1 MVSSGSN
8 VLVFTTNPMRGGL
21 MHGFYNRILT
31 IDLTVESYKIEN
43 ISDQL
48 LAECFGGKGLATH
61 LLLNRNPK
69 GVEPFAPENNFIIA
83 TGPFC
88 GGRLWGGSRFGV
100 YTKSPLTGYY
110 AESYSGGKV
119 PESIDATGFDAIVL
133 HGKSERPTV
142 LSIHPDGVEFYD
154 GADIWGME
162 TFSAEEEALKRFAYS
177 KEGFRKPGAIVI
189 GPAGENLVKFA
200 IIANDKWRCAGRT
213 GVGAVLGSKRVK
225 ALVFQGDRKREYG
238 EPDGVAEYAKTF
250 SKTNFDQPG
259 VKAYRK
265 LGTTMMVS
273 LMNHA
278 GALPTKYWSQG
289 TWEHAESISGE
300 MYHQEHEV
308 TPHACAKCFMACGR
322 LTTISKGRREG
333 LEIEGPEYETI
344 YSFGSLCMI
353 KEMEEVAYLNDLC
366 DRLGLDTITTGNLCA
381 LLMEAKE
388 QGRIDYDIEYGNAD
402 QVIELIEKICSRS
415 EIGNVLADG
424 IIAVAEEFGL
434 EELAIHVKGLEPA
447 GYDPRVLKGMGLT
460 FGTSPRGACHLRTT
474 FYKPELAGLIA
485 PDQIKNK
492 AEMLVDYEDRLN
504 IFDTLTLCRFYRD
517 LYSWEE
523 LVKVLELV
531 TGSKRS
537 EEELRSI
544 AAKIATMTRQYNI
557 REGLEAKDD
566 TLPARLHKEALPEGG
581 SLSEAD
587 MHQML
592 QDYYKLR
599 GWNDKGVPV
608 TS

>member
-1 MVSSGSN
+1 
-8 VLVFTTNPMRGGL
+8 

-31 IDLTVESYKIEN
+31 IDLSARSFDIEN
-43 ISDQL
+43 ISDEI
-48 LAECFGGKGLATH
+48 LAECFGGKGLATR
-61 LLLNRNPK
+61 LLLDRNPQ

-119 PESIDATGFDAIVL
+119 PESIDSTGFDAIVL

-142 LSIHPDGVEFYD
+142 LSIHPDGVDFCD
-154 GADIWGME
+154 GTELWGLE
-162 TFSAEEEALKRFAYS
+162 TFLAEEEAVKRFAPN
-177 KEGFRKPGAIVI
+177 KEGFGKPGAIVI

-225 ALVFQGDRKREYG
+225 ALVFQGDRKREYSD
-238 EPDGVAEYAKTF
+238 PDGVAEYAKAF

-289 TWEHAESISGE
+289 TWEHAESINGE
-300 MYHQEHEV
+300 TYHEEHKV

-322 LTTISKGRREG
+322 LTTISKGRRKG
-333 LEIEGPEYETI
+333 LELEGPEYETI

-366 DRLGLDTITTGNLCA
+366 DRIGIDTITAGNLCA

-388 QGRIDYDIEYGNAD
+388 QGRIEYEIEYGNAD
-402 QVIELIEKICSRS
+402 QVIELIEKIGSRS

-424 IIAVAEEFGL
+424 IIAVSEKFGL
-434 EELAIHVKGLEPA
+434 EDLAIHVKGLEPA
-447 GYDPRVLKGMGLT
+447 GYDPRTLKGMGLT
-460 FGTSPRGACHLRTT
+460 FGTAPRGACHLRTT

-485 PDQIKNK
+485 PDQIENK
-492 AEMLVDYEDRLN
+492 AEMLIDYEDRLN

-523 LVKVLELV
+523 LVKILELV
-531 TGSKRS
+531 TGSERN
-537 EEELRSI
+537 EQELRTI
-544 AAKIATMTRQYNI
+544 AAKIATMTRQFNI
-557 REGLEAKDD
+557 REGLKAKDD
-566 TLPARLHKEALPEGG
+566 RLPGRFHKEALPEGG
-581 SLSEAD
+581 TITEAD
-587 MHQML
+587 MEYML
-592 QDYYKLR
+592 QDYYELR
-599 GWNDKGVPV
+599 GWNDQGVPI
-608 TS
+608 TE

>member
-1 MVSSGSN
+1 
-8 VLVFTTNPMRGGL
+8 

-31 IDLTVESYKIEN
+31 IDLSARSFDIEN
-43 ISDQL
+43 ISDEI
-48 LAECFGGKGLATH
+48 LAECFGGKGLATR
-61 LLLNRNPK
+61 LLLDRNPQ

-119 PESIDATGFDAIVL
+119 PESIDSTGFDAIVL

-142 LSIHPDGVEFYD
+142 LSIHPDGVDFCD
-154 GADIWGME
+154 GTELWGLE
-162 TFSAEEEALKRFAYS
+162 TFLAEEEAVKRFAPN
-177 KEGFRKPGAIVI
+177 KEGFGKPGAIVI

-213 GVGAVLGSKRVK
+213 GVGAVLGAKRVK
-225 ALVFQGDRKREYG
+225 ALVFQGDRKREYSD
-238 EPDGVAEYAKTF
+238 PDGVAEYAKAF

-289 TWEHAESISGE
+289 TWEHAESINGE
-300 MYHQEHEV
+300 TYHEEHKV

-322 LTTISKGRREG
+322 LTTISKGRRKG
-333 LEIEGPEYETI
+333 LELEGPEYETI

-366 DRLGLDTITTGNLCA
+366 DRIGIDTITAGNLCA

-388 QGRIDYDIEYGNAD
+388 QGRIEYEIEYGNAD
-402 QVIELIEKICSRS
+402 QVIELIEKIGSRS

-424 IIAVAEEFGL
+424 IIAVSEKFGL
-434 EELAIHVKGLEPA
+434 EDLAIHVKGLEPA
-447 GYDPRVLKGMGLT
+447 GYDPRTLKGMGLT
-460 FGTSPRGACHLRTT
+460 FGTAPRGACHLRTT

-485 PDQIKNK
+485 PDQIENK
-492 AEMLVDYEDRLN
+492 AEMLIDYEDRLN

-523 LVKVLELV
+523 LVKILELV
-531 TGSKRS
+531 TGSERT
-537 EEELRSI
+537 EQELRTI
-544 AAKIATMTRQYNI
+544 AAKIATMTRQFNI
-557 REGLEAKDD
+557 REGLKAKDD
-566 TLPARLHKEALPEGG
+566 RLPGRFHKEALPEGG
-581 SLSEAD
+581 TITEAD
-587 MHQML
+587 MEYML
-592 QDYYKLR
+592 QDYYELR
-599 GWNDKGVPV
+599 GWNDQGVPI
-608 TS
+608 TE

>member
-1 MVSSGSN
+1 
-8 VLVFTTNPMRGGL
+8 

-31 IDLTVESYKIEN
+31 IDLSARSFDIEN
-43 ISDQL
+43 ISDEI
-48 LAECFGGKGLATH
+48 LAECFAGKGLATR
-61 LLLNRNPK
+61 LLLDRNPQ

-119 PESIDATGFDAIVL
+119 PESIDSTGFDAIIVT
-133 HGKSERPTV
+133 GRSEGPTV
-142 LSIHPDGVEFYD
+142 LSIHPDGVDFCDATEL
-154 GADIWGME
+154 WGLE
-162 TFSAEEEALKRFAYS
+162 TFLAEEEAVKRFALN

-225 ALVFQGDRKREYG
+225 ALVFQGDRKREYSD
-238 EPDGVAEYAKTF
+238 PDGVAEYAKAF

-300 MYHQEHEV
+300 TYHEEHKV

-322 LTTISKGRREG
+322 LTTISKGRRKG
-333 LEIEGPEYETI
+333 LELEGPEYETI

-366 DRLGLDTITTGNLCA
+366 DRIGIDTITAGNLCA

-388 QGRIDYDIEYGNAD
+388 QGRIEYEIEYGNAD
-402 QVIELIEKICSRS
+402 QVIELIEKIGSRS

-424 IIAVAEEFGL
+424 IIAVSEKFGL
-434 EELAIHVKGLEPA
+434 EDLAIHVKGLEPA
-447 GYDPRVLKGMGLT
+447 GYDPRTLKGMGLT
-460 FGTSPRGACHLRTT
+460 FGTAPRGACHLRTT

-485 PDQIKNK
+485 PDQIENK
-492 AEMLVDYEDRLN
+492 AEMLIDYEDRLN

-523 LVKVLELV
+523 LVKILELV
-531 TGSKRS
+531 TGSTRT
-537 EEELRSI
+537 EQELRTI
-544 AAKIATMTRQYNI
+544 AAKIATMTRQFNI
-557 REGLEAKDD
+557 REGLKAKDD
-566 TLPARLHKEALPEGG
+566 RLPRRFHKEALPEGG
-581 SLSEAD
+581 TLSEAD
-587 MHQML
+587 MEYML
-592 QDYYKLR
+592 QDYYELR
-599 GWNDKGVPV
+599 GWNDQGVPI
-608 TS
+608 TE

>member
-1 MVSSGSN
+1 
-8 VLVFTTNPMRGGL
+8 

-31 IDLTVESYKIEN
+31 IDLSARSFDIEN
-43 ISDQL
+43 IPDEI
-48 LAECFGGKGLATH
+48 LAECFGGKGLATR
-61 LLLNRNPK
+61 LLLDRNPQ

-119 PESIDATGFDAIVL
+119 PESIDSTGFDAIIVT
-133 HGKSERPTV
+133 GRSERPTV
-142 LSIHPDGVEFYD
+142 LSIHPDGVDFCD
-154 GADIWGME
+154 GTELWGLE
-162 TFSAEEEALKRFAYS
+162 TFLAEEEAVKRFAPN
-177 KEGFRKPGAIVI
+177 KEGFGKPGAIVI

-225 ALVFQGDRKREYG
+225 ALVFQGDRKREYSD
-238 EPDGVAEYAKTF
+238 PDGVAEYAKAF

-289 TWEHAESISGE
+289 TWEHAESINGE
-300 MYHQEHEV
+300 TYHEEHKV

-322 LTTISKGRREG
+322 LTTISKGRRKG
-333 LEIEGPEYETI
+333 LELEGPEYETI

-366 DRLGLDTITTGNLCA
+366 DRIGIDTITAGNLCA

-388 QGRIDYDIEYGNAD
+388 QGRIEYEIEYGNAD
-402 QVIELIEKICSRS
+402 QVIELIEKIGSRS

-424 IIAVAEEFGL
+424 IIAVSEKFGL
-434 EELAIHVKGLEPA
+434 EDLAIHVKGLEPA
-447 GYDPRVLKGMGLT
+447 GYDPRTLKGMGLT
-460 FGTSPRGACHLRTT
+460 FGTAPRGACHLRTT

-485 PDQIKNK
+485 PDQIENK
-492 AEMLVDYEDRLN
+492 AEMLIDYEDRLN

-523 LVKVLELV
+523 LVKILELV
-531 TGSKRS
+531 TGSERT
-537 EEELRSI
+537 EQELRTI
-544 AAKIATMTRQYNI
+544 AAKIATMTRQFNI
-557 REGLEAKDD
+557 REGLKAKDD
-566 TLPARLHKEALPEGG
+566 RLPGRFHKEALPEGG
-581 SLSEAD
+581 TITEAD
-587 MHQML
+587 MEYML
-592 QDYYKLR
+592 QDYYELR
-599 GWNDKGVPV
+599 GWNDQGVPI
-608 TS
+608 TE

>member
-1 MVSSGSN
+1 
-8 VLVFTTNPMRGGL
+8 

-31 IDLTVESYKIEN
+31 IDLSARSFDIEN
-43 ISDQL
+43 IPDEI
-48 LAECFGGKGLATH
+48 LAECFGGKGLATR
-61 LLLNRNPK
+61 LLLDRNPQ

-119 PESIDATGFDAIVL
+119 PESIDSTGFDAIVL

-142 LSIHPDGVEFYD
+142 LSIHPDGVDFCD
-154 GADIWGME
+154 GTELWGLE
-162 TFSAEEEALKRFAYS
+162 TFLAEEEAVKRFAPN

-225 ALVFQGDRKREYG
+225 ALVFQGDRKREYSD
-238 EPDGVAEYAKTF
+238 PDGVAEYAKAF

-289 TWEHAESISGE
+289 TWEHAESINGE
-300 MYHQEHEV
+300 TYHEEHKV

-322 LTTISKGRREG
+322 LTTISKGRRKG
-333 LEIEGPEYETI
+333 LELEGPEYETI

-366 DRLGLDTITTGNLCA
+366 DRIGIDTITAGNLCA

-388 QGRIDYDIEYGNAD
+388 QGRIEYEIEYGNAD
-402 QVIELIEKICSRS
+402 QVIELIEKIGSRS

-424 IIAVAEEFGL
+424 IIAVSEKFGL
-434 EELAIHVKGLEPA
+434 EDLAIHVKGLEPA
-447 GYDPRVLKGMGLT
+447 GYDPRTLKGMGLT
-460 FGTSPRGACHLRTT
+460 FGTAPRGACHLRTT

-485 PDQIKNK
+485 PDQIENK
-492 AEMLVDYEDRLN
+492 AEMLIDYEDRLN

-523 LVKVLELV
+523 LVKILELV
-531 TGSKRS
+531 TGSERN
-537 EEELRSI
+537 EQELRTI
-544 AAKIATMTRQYNI
+544 AAKIATMTRQFNI
-557 REGLEAKDD
+557 REGLKAKDD
-566 TLPARLHKEALPEGG
+566 RLPGRFHKEALPEGG
-581 SLSEAD
+581 TITEAD
-587 MHQML
+587 MEYML
-592 QDYYKLR
+592 QDYYELR
-599 GWNDKGVPV
+599 GWNDQGVPI
-608 TS
+608 TE

>member
-1 MVSSGSN
+1 
-8 VLVFTTNPMRGGL
+8 

-31 IDLTVESYKIEN
+31 IDLSARSFDIEN
-43 ISDQL
+43 ISDEI
-48 LAECFGGKGLATH
+48 LAECFGGKGLATR
-61 LLLNRNPK
+61 LLLDRNPQ

-119 PESIDATGFDAIVL
+119 PESIDSTGFDAIVL

-142 LSIHPDGVEFYD
+142 LSIHPGGVDFCDGTEL
-154 GADIWGME
+154 WGLE
-162 TFSAEEEALKRFAYS
+162 TFLAEEEAVKRFAPN
-177 KEGFRKPGAIVI
+177 KEGFGKPGAIVI

-213 GVGAVLGSKRVK
+213 GVGAVLGAKRVK
-225 ALVFQGDRKREYG
+225 ALVFQGDRKREYSD
-238 EPDGVAEYAKTF
+238 PDGVAEYAKAF

-289 TWEHAESISGE
+289 TWEHAESINGE
-300 MYHQEHEV
+300 TYHEEHKV

-322 LTTISKGRREG
+322 LTTISKGRRKG
-333 LEIEGPEYETI
+333 LELEGPEYETI

-366 DRLGLDTITTGNLCA
+366 DRIGIDTITAGNLCA

-388 QGRIDYDIEYGNAD
+388 QGRIEYEIEYGNAD
-402 QVIELIEKICSRS
+402 QVIELIEKIGSRS

-424 IIAVAEEFGL
+424 IIAVSEKFGL
-434 EELAIHVKGLEPA
+434 EDLAIHVKGLEPA
-447 GYDPRVLKGMGLT
+447 GYDPRTLKGMGLT
-460 FGTSPRGACHLRTT
+460 FGTAPRGACHLRTT

-485 PDQIKNK
+485 PDQIENK
-492 AEMLVDYEDRLN
+492 AEMLIDYEDRLN

-523 LVKVLELV
+523 LVKILELV
-531 TGSKRS
+531 TGSERT
-537 EEELRSI
+537 EQELRTI
-544 AAKIATMTRQYNI
+544 AAKIATMTRQFNI
-557 REGLEAKDD
+557 REGLKAKDD
-566 TLPARLHKEALPEGG
+566 RLPGRFHKEALPEGG
-581 SLSEAD
+581 TITEAD
-587 MHQML
+587 MEYML
-592 QDYYKLR
+592 QDYYELR
-599 GWNDKGVPV
+599 GWNDQGVPI
-608 TS
+608 TE

>member
-1 MVSSGSN
+1 
-8 VLVFTTNPMRGGL
+8 

-31 IDLTVESYKIEN
+31 IDLSARSFDIEN
-43 ISDQL
+43 IPDEI
-48 LAECFGGKGLATH
+48 LAECFGGKGLATR
-61 LLLNRNPK
+61 LLLDRNPQ

-119 PESIDATGFDAIVL
+119 PESIDSTGFDAIVL

-142 LSIHPDGVEFYD
+142 LSIHPDGVDFCD
-154 GADIWGME
+154 GTELWGLE
-162 TFSAEEEALKRFAYS
+162 TFLAEEEAVKRFAPN
-177 KEGFRKPGAIVI
+177 KEGFGKPGAIVI

-225 ALVFQGDRKREYG
+225 ALVFQGDRKREYSD
-238 EPDGVAEYAKTF
+238 PDGVAEYAKAF

-289 TWEHAESISGE
+289 TWEHAESINGE
-300 MYHQEHEV
+300 TYHEEHKV

-322 LTTISKGRREG
+322 LTTISKGRRKG
-333 LEIEGPEYETI
+333 LELEGPEYETI

-366 DRLGLDTITTGNLCA
+366 DRIGIDTITAGNLCA

-388 QGRIDYDIEYGNAD
+388 QGRIEYEIEYGNAD
-402 QVIELIEKICSRS
+402 QVIELIEKIGSRS

-424 IIAVAEEFGL
+424 IIAVSEKFGL
-434 EELAIHVKGLEPA
+434 EDLAIHVKGLEPA
-447 GYDPRVLKGMGLT
+447 GYDPRTLKGMGLT
-460 FGTSPRGACHLRTT
+460 FGTAPRGACHLRTT

-485 PDQIKNK
+485 PDQIENK
-492 AEMLVDYEDRLN
+492 AEMLIDYEDRLN

-523 LVKVLELV
+523 LVKILELV
-531 TGSKRS
+531 TGSERT
-537 EEELRSI
+537 EQELRTI
-544 AAKIATMTRQYNI
+544 AAKIATMTRQFNI
-557 REGLEAKDD
+557 REGLKAKDD
-566 TLPARLHKEALPEGG
+566 RLPGRFHKEALPEGG
-581 SLSEAD
+581 TITEAD
-587 MHQML
+587 MEYML
-592 QDYYKLR
+592 QDYYELR
-599 GWNDKGVPV
+599 GWNDQGVPI
-608 TS
+608 TE